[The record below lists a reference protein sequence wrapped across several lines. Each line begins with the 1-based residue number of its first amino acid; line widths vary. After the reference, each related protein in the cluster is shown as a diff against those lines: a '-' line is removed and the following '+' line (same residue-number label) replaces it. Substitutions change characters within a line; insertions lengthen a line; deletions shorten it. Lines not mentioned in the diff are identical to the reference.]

1 MEFNVTQHAIMRYLQ
16 RKLGETIVNDRTF
29 ETWKKTNECSEQLI
43 KEAIVAIKKIVL
55 NSELEL
61 DGDFNSKKQPTKYF
75 INTEAVCISCVKE
88 QNIVTLYEL
97 KFEPYYSKETNR
109 SILKTLLAEYKTK
122 ELSVK
127 EKERIMK
134 ELKIKNSL
142 EADFLNE
149 EVKKKKTELQILEER
164 LKIVTSETTITTK
177 EWENSNVVLEQIKAK
192 ICKSEF

>member
-16 RKLGETIVNDRTF
+16 RKLGKTIINDRTF

-97 KFEPYYSKETNR
+97 KFEPYYSQETNR

>member
-61 DGDFNSKKQPTKYF
+61 DGDLNSKKQPTKYF

-97 KFEPYYSKETNR
+97 KFEPYYSQETNR

-142 EADFLNE
+142 ETDFLNE

>member
-43 KEAIVAIKKIVL
+43 KEAIIAIKKIVL

-97 KFEPYYSKETNR
+97 KFEPYYSQETNR

-142 EADFLNE
+142 ETDFLNE

>member
-97 KFEPYYSKETNR
+97 KFEPYYSQETNR

-122 ELSVK
+122 ELNVK

-142 EADFLNE
+142 ETDFLNE

>member
-97 KFEPYYSKETNR
+97 KFEQYYSQETNR

-142 EADFLNE
+142 ETDFLNE

>member
-43 KEAIVAIKKIVL
+43 KEAIIAIKKIVL

-97 KFEPYYSKETNR
+97 KFEPYYSQETNR

-127 EKERIMK
+127 EKERMMK

-142 EADFLNE
+142 ETDFLNE

>member
-1 MEFNVTQHAIMRYLQ
+1 MRYLQ

-97 KFEPYYSKETNR
+97 KFEPYYSQETNR

-142 EADFLNE
+142 ETDFLNE

>member
-97 KFEPYYSKETNR
+97 KFEPYYSQETNR
-109 SILKTLLAEYKTK
+109 NILKTLLAEYKTK

-142 EADFLNE
+142 ETDFLNE

>member
-1 MEFNVTQHAIMRYLQ
+1 M
-16 RKLGETIVNDRTF
+16 
-29 ETWKKTNECSEQLI
+29 
-43 KEAIVAIKKIVL
+43 
-55 NSELEL
+55 
-61 DGDFNSKKQPTKYF
+61 
-75 INTEAVCISCVKE
+75 
-88 QNIVTLYEL
+88 YEL
-97 KFEPYYSKETNR
+97 KFEPYYSQETNR

>member
-97 KFEPYYSKETNR
+97 KFEPYYSQETNR

-127 EKERIMK
+127 EKKRIMK

-142 EADFLNE
+142 ETDFLNE

>member
-97 KFEPYYSKETNR
+97 KFEPYYSQETNR

>member
-75 INTEAVCISCVKE
+75 VNTEAVCISCVKE

-97 KFEPYYSKETNR
+97 KFEPYYSQETNR

-127 EKERIMK
+127 EKERMMK

-142 EADFLNE
+142 ETDFLNE

>member
-75 INTEAVCISCVKE
+75 INTEVVCISCVKE

-97 KFEPYYSKETNR
+97 KFEPYYSQETNR

-142 EADFLNE
+142 ETDFLNE

>member
-97 KFEPYYSKETNR
+97 KFEPYYSQETNR

-142 EADFLNE
+142 ETDFLNE

-164 LKIVTSETTITTK
+164 LKIVASETTITTK

>member
-97 KFEPYYSKETNR
+97 KFEPYYSQETNR
-109 SILKTLLAEYKTK
+109 SILKTLLNEYKTK

-142 EADFLNE
+142 ETDFLNE

>member
-1 MEFNVTQHAIMRYLQ
+1 MEFNVTQHAIMRYLK

-88 QNIVTLYEL
+88 QNIVTLYDL
-97 KFEPYYSKETNR
+97 KFEPYYSQETNR

-127 EKERIMK
+127 EKKRIMK

-142 EADFLNE
+142 ETDFLNE

>member
-97 KFEPYYSKETNR
+97 KFEPYYSQETNR
-109 SILKTLLAEYKTK
+109 SILKTLLNEYKTK
-122 ELSVK
+122 ELSAK

-142 EADFLNE
+142 ETDFLNE

>member
-43 KEAIVAIKKIVL
+43 KDAIDAIKKIVL

-97 KFEPYYSKETNR
+97 KFEPYYSQETNR

-142 EADFLNE
+142 ETDFLNE

>member
-43 KEAIVAIKKIVL
+43 KEAIIAIKKIVL

-75 INTEAVCISCVKE
+75 INTEDVCISCVKE

-97 KFEPYYSKETNR
+97 KFEPYYSQETNR

-142 EADFLNE
+142 ETDFLNE

>member
-97 KFEPYYSKETNR
+97 KFEPYYSQETNR
-109 SILKTLLAEYKTK
+109 SILKTLLSEYKTK
-122 ELSVK
+122 ELNVK

-142 EADFLNE
+142 ETDFLNE

>member
-1 MEFNVTQHAIMRYLQ
+1 MEFNVKQHAIMRYLQ

-97 KFEPYYSKETNR
+97 KFEQYYSQETNR

-142 EADFLNE
+142 ETDFLNE

>member
-16 RKLGETIVNDRTF
+16 RKLGETIINDRTF

-75 INTEAVCISCVKE
+75 INTEDVCISCVKE

-97 KFEPYYSKETNR
+97 KFEPYYSQETNR

>member
-97 KFEPYYSKETNR
+97 KFEPYYSQETNR

-142 EADFLNE
+142 ETDFLNE

-177 EWENSNVVLEQIKAK
+177 EWENTNVVLEQIKAK

>member
-97 KFEPYYSKETNR
+97 KFEPYYSQETNR
-109 SILKTLLAEYKTK
+109 SILKTLHAEYKTK

-142 EADFLNE
+142 ETDFLNE

>member
-75 INTEAVCISCVKE
+75 INTEGVCISCVKE

-97 KFEPYYSKETNR
+97 KFEPYYSQETNR

-142 EADFLNE
+142 ETDFLNE

-177 EWENSNVVLEQIKAK
+177 EWENTNVVLEQIKAK

>member
-97 KFEPYYSKETNR
+97 KFEPYYSQETNR

-127 EKERIMK
+127 EKERMMK

-142 EADFLNE
+142 ETDFLNE

>member
-97 KFEPYYSKETNR
+97 KFEPYYSQETNR

-122 ELSVK
+122 ELNAK

-142 EADFLNE
+142 ETDFLNE

>member
-1 MEFNVTQHAIMRYLQ
+1 MEFNVTQHAIMRFLQ

-97 KFEPYYSKETNR
+97 KFEPYYSQETNR

>member
-43 KEAIVAIKKIVL
+43 KEAIIAIKKIVL

-97 KFEPYYSKETNR
+97 KFEPYYSQETNR

-142 EADFLNE
+142 ETDFLNE

-177 EWENSNVVLEQIKAK
+177 EWENSNVVLEQIKTK

>member
-75 INTEAVCISCVKE
+75 INKEAVCISCVKE

-97 KFEPYYSKETNR
+97 KFEPYYSQETNR

>member
-97 KFEPYYSKETNR
+97 KFEPYYSQETNR

-142 EADFLNE
+142 ETDFLNE

-164 LKIVTSETTITTK
+164 LKMVTSETTITTK

>member
-43 KEAIVAIKKIVL
+43 KEAIIAIKKIVL

-97 KFEPYYSKETNR
+97 KFEPYYSQETNR

-142 EADFLNE
+142 ETDFLNE

-177 EWENSNVVLEQIKAK
+177 EWENSNIVLEQIKAK

>member
-75 INTEAVCISCVKE
+75 VNTEAVCISCVKE

-97 KFEPYYSKETNR
+97 KFEPYYSQETNR

-142 EADFLNE
+142 ETDFLNE

>member
-97 KFEPYYSKETNR
+97 KFEPYYSQETNR

-142 EADFLNE
+142 ETDFLNE

-164 LKIVTSETTITTK
+164 LKIVTSETTIITK

>member
-97 KFEPYYSKETNR
+97 KFEPYYSQETNR

-142 EADFLNE
+142 ETDFLNE

>member
-1 MEFNVTQHAIMRYLQ
+1 MEIKAKI
-16 RKLGETIVNDRTF
+16 ET
-29 ETWKKTNECSEQLI
+29 
-43 KEAIVAIKKIVL
+43 
-55 NSELEL
+55 
-61 DGDFNSKKQPTKYF
+61 
-75 INTEAVCISCVKE
+75 
-88 QNIVTLYEL
+88 
-97 KFEPYYSKETNR
+97 
-109 SILKTLLAEYKTK
+109 
-122 ELSVK
+122 

-142 EADFLNE
+142 ETDFLNE

>member
-97 KFEPYYSKETNR
+97 KFEPYYSQETNR
-109 SILKTLLAEYKTK
+109 SILKTLLNEYKTK

-127 EKERIMK
+127 EKERIMR

-142 EADFLNE
+142 ETDFLNE